1 MAVPFLPISR
11 EDMEQLNW
19 NYLDFLIITGDAY
32 VDHPSFGT
40 AIIGRYLEYLGFKV
54 GIIPQP
60 DWRDPQSLLKLGTPG
75 LGVLITAGNLDS
87 MLNHY
92 TSRKKKR
99 SRDLY
104 SPGGQR
110 GLRPDR
116 ATIVYTNLARQ
127 VFRSKPIII
136 GGIEASLRR
145 FAHYDYWDNKVR
157 RSILFDSKAD
167 LLVYGMAEYQIKHIA
182 EGLKEGK
189 TWSELTA
196 LPGICYISENKPEKY
211 LEMPSFEECT
221 ASKEAF
227 AQAFK
232 ISYLEQDPI
241 RGRGLAQFHQDNRYL
256 IQNPPAPPLTQEEMD
271 RIYNLPYS
279 RTYHPIYKNTPVP
292 ALEEIKFSITSHRGC
307 FGACA
312 FCALHFHQ
320 GRIIQNRS
328 HQSILQEAHEMT
340 LAPDFKG
347 YIHDVGGPTANFRQP
362 SCKKQLKYGTCRDR
376 QCLVPKPCPQLE
388 VDHTDYL
395 HLLRSLR
402 KIPKIKKVFVRSGL
416 RYDYLLLDKKSPF
429 LLELCEHHI
438 SGQLKVAPEHAA
450 PKVTSIMGKSP
461 ITVFDQFHQAYHA
474 TNKRLKKKQYLIP
487 YFMSGH
493 PGTTLTD
500 AIYLAEYLRDFGFQ
514 PDQVQEFIPTPGSLS
529 TCMYYTGLDP
539 FTYQK
544 VHVPDPEERILQRA
558 LLQYKKPENYPLVLS
573 ALKKAGRQDLIGTG
587 KECLIPPPRNV
598 NNRTVNL
605 TKSTSGI
612 NKKRY

>member
-1 MAVPFLPISR
+1 
-11 EDMEQLNW
+11 MEQLNW
-19 NYLDFLIITGDAY
+19 SYLDFLIITGDAY
-32 VDHPSFGT
+32 VDHPSFGA

-60 DWRDPQSLLKLGTPG
+60 DWRDAQSLLRLGTPG

-99 SRDLY
+99 ARDLY
-104 SPGGQR
+104 SPGGQM

-116 ATIVYTNLARQ
+116 ATIVYTNLAKQ
-127 VFRSKPIII
+127 VFRNKPIII

-167 LLVYGMAEYQIKHIA
+167 LLVYGMAEYQIERIA
-182 EGLKEGK
+182 RGLKEGK
-189 TWSELTA
+189 PWSELTTI
-196 LPGICYISENKPEKY
+196 PGICYISEEKPADY
-211 LEMPSFEECT
+211 LEIPSFEECT

-227 AQAFK
+227 ARAFA
-232 ISYLEQDPI
+232 ISYGEQDPI
-241 RGRGLAQFHQDNRYL
+241 RGKGLVQLHQDRYL
-256 IQNPPAPPLTQEEMD
+256 IQNPPAPPLTQAEMD
-271 RIYNLPYS
+271 QIYNLPYS
-279 RTYHPIYKNTPVP
+279 RTYHPSYKNNPIP

-328 HQSILQEAHEMT
+328 HQSILREAYEMT
-340 LAPDFKG
+340 LDPDFKG

-388 VDHTDYL
+388 VDHSDYL
-395 HLLRSLR
+395 QLLRSVR

-429 LLELCEHHI
+429 LYELCEHHI

-450 PKVTSIMGKSP
+450 PNVTSLMGKAP
-461 ITVFDQFHQAYHA
+461 ITVFDQFHQAYSA
-474 TNKRLKKKQYLIP
+474 ANKRLNKKQYLIP

-493 PGTTLTD
+493 PGTTLPD

-529 TCMYYTGLDP
+529 TCMYYTGIDP
-539 FTYQK
+539 FTYKK
-544 VHVPDPEERILQRA
+544 VHVPDAEERLLQRA
-558 LLQYKKPENYPLVLS
+558 LLQYKKPENYPLVLA
-573 ALKKAGRQDLIGTG
+573 ALKKAGRQDLIGTR
-587 KECLIPPPRNV
+587 KECLIPPPQKDKHPKASF
-598 NNRTVNL
+598 
-605 TKSTSGI
+605 TKLPTGV
-612 NKKRY
+612 NKKWR